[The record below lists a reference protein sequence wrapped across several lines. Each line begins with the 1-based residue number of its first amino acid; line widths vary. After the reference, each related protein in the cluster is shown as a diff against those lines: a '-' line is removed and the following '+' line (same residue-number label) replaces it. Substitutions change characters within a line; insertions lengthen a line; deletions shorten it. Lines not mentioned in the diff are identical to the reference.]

1 MIEEHMQAPT
11 GAYAVDALPDDEREA
26 FERHLLDCPACV
38 QEVRELTATA
48 ARLATAVAATP
59 PPEMKGQVITWIQNV
74 RQLPPHV
81 TFGDATHR
89 AQYARGR
96 HLPRLVLAA
105 CVAAAT
111 LLAGGAAWQFQD
123 AQQAE
128 QRAQQVAAKAAD
140 MTRVL
145 TAPDARS
152 ATGSVKGGARATVI
166 MSRSHDSAV
175 FLASGLPELP
185 DDKTYQ
191 LWFDDGGTMRPAGL
205 VGHDGGRMM
214 AGDIGEATGIGV
226 TVEPEGGSP
235 EPTTTPLTLIALPA

>member
-48 ARLATAVAATP
+48 ARLATAVAAGP
-59 PPEMKGQVITWIQNV
+59 PPEMKKQVITWIQNV

-81 TFGDATHR
+81 PFADATHR
-89 AQYARGR
+89 VESARGR
-96 HLPRLVLAA
+96 HLPRLILAA

-111 LLAGGAAWQFQD
+111 LLAGGAAWQFQE

-128 QRAQQVAAKAAD
+128 QRAQQVSAKAAD

-145 TAPDARS
+145 TASDARS

-166 MSRSHDSAV
+166 VSRSHNSAV

-185 DDKTYQ
+185 HDKTYQ
-191 LWFDDGGTMRPAGL
+191 LWFDDGGTMRAAGL

-214 AGDIGEATGIGV
+214 TGDIGAATGIGV
-226 TVEPEGGSP
+226 TVEPVDGSL
-235 EPTTTPLTLIALPA
+235 EPSTTPLTLIALPA